1 MARAHEEEPGRPG
14 TLKELWTNRKHLEKH
29 SKKNYFQKIIKHN
42 YFYEFLEQV
51 GEEKKFFGVFFRI
64 CSDKCENEVSDLQ
77 KKSRKISLDHKKN
90 K

>member
-14 TLKELWTNRKHLEKH
+14 TLKELRTNRKHLEKH

-51 GEEKKFFGVFFRI
+51 EEEKNFFFVFFFAFVAINAKMRF
-64 CSDKCENEVSDLQ
+64 Q
-77 KKSRKISLDHKKN
+77 TFRKKAGKSV
-90 K
+90 

>member
-14 TLKELWTNRKHLEKH
+14 TLKELRTNRKHLEKH

-51 GEEKKFFGVFFRI
+51 GEEKKFFWCFF
-64 CSDKCENEVSDLQ
+64 SHL
-77 KKSRKISLDHKKN
+77 
-90 K
+90 